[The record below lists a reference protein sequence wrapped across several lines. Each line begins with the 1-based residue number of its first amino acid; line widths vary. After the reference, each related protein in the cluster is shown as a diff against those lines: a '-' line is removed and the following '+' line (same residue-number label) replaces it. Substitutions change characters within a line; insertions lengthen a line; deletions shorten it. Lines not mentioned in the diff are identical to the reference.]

1 MMERRWI
8 TLGAL
13 LMVVVAPNTVLG
25 EPVRGAAVAEVALQ
39 EEALGALELASVRE
53 VERKAKERQLEFE
66 RAAAESEP
74 MRRPDGS
81 YEFAF
86 SDKLMRIRCLK
97 LRSCSVALEP
107 GEVVPAQGGLNTNGD
122 QFPVTYVHAAGRT
135 YASII
140 PQADAA
146 DADISLFTNRG
157 RVYRL
162 HVVAVTEPLEH
173 MAAISFRY
181 PPSGA
186 EIRDLLMH
194 EEGRAPAAGKQED
207 APDYQIEANMDDMY
221 FGYEI
226 EKEGRWLVRRNITWT
241 PERAYDDGERTFIDF
256 PKSVLVGERPIL
268 LVRYPDGTEALV
280 NNAARGRH
288 IIIGGLIDEA
298 VLLKGIGRKQERVR
312 IRRLKEDD

>member
-1 MMERRWI
+1 MLKRRWI
-8 TLGAL
+8 RLGAFL
-13 LMVVVAPNTVLG
+13 VVLAPGTVLG
-25 EPVRGAAVAEVALQ
+25 EPVRGAAVAEVALN

-66 RAAAESEP
+66 RAAAELEP
-74 MRRPDGS
+74 ARRPDGS

-86 SDKLMRIRCLK
+86 SDKLMRIRCMK

-107 GEVVPAQGGLNTNGD
+107 GELVPAQGGLNTNGD

-135 YASII
+135 YATII

-181 PPSGA
+181 PPAEA
-186 EIRDLLMH
+186 EIRDLVMR
-194 EEGRAPAAGKQED
+194 EEGRARAAEGPQE
-207 APDYQIEANMDDMY
+207 APDYQIEANLDDMY
-221 FGYEI
+221 FGYQI
-226 EKEGRWLVRRNITWT
+226 EKEGRWLIRRKITWT
-241 PERAYDDGERTFIDF
+241 PERAYDDGERTFIDL
-256 PKSVLVGERPIL
+256 PESVLVGERPIL
-268 LVRYPDGTEALV
+268 LVRYIDGTEALV
-280 NNAARGRH
+280 NNSSRGRH
-288 IIIGGLIDEA
+288 IIIGGLIEEA
-298 VLLKGIGRKQERVR
+298 VLLKGIGREQERVR
-312 IRRLKEDD
+312 IRRLREND